1 MAAPTIWVGTRKGLF
16 EVKKHPSG
24 WKLGAPRF
32 PGEPVTQ
39 FVRDAHTGACHA
51 ALRLGHF
58 GVKLWKA
65 EAPDAPW
72 KEMAAP
78 AFPTKP
84 TEGEWADDATPW
96 TVDMVWGLAAGPGT
110 LWAGCLPAG
119 LFKSADGGASWQLV
133 ESLWLRPERKEW
145 FGGGYDYAGIHS
157 IAVDPRDADHVTLAI
172 SCGGV
177 WQTRDGG
184 NTWANTSRGMVADYM
199 PPERREDGNIM
210 DVHRMAQC
218 AVEPDVLWAQNHV
231 GIFRSLDGGT
241 QWTRIKAPRPTD
253 FGFAVAVHPRDGSAA
268 WFVPAHSDQQR
279 MPVDGKMVVTR
290 TRDGGASFETLE
302 SGLPAEDA
310 YHLVY
315 RHALAVSDDGSTL
328 AMGSTT
334 GGLWVSED
342 GGANWQCL
350 SCNLPP
356 IAVVQVA

>member
-1 MAAPTIWVGTRKGLF
+1 
-16 EVKKHPSG
+16 
-24 WKLGAPRF
+24 
-32 PGEPVTQ
+32 
-39 FVRDAHTGACHA
+39 
-51 ALRLGHF
+51 
-58 GVKLWKA
+58 
-65 EAPDAPW
+65 
-72 KEMAAP
+72 
-78 AFPTKP
+78 
-84 TEGEWADDATPW
+84 
-96 TVDMVWGLAAGPGT
+96 
-110 LWAGCLPAG
+110 
-119 LFKSADGGASWQLV
+119 
-133 ESLWLRPERKEW
+133 
-145 FGGGYDYAGIHS
+145 
-157 IAVDPRDADHVTLAI
+157 
-172 SCGGV
+172 
-177 WQTRDGG
+177 
-184 NTWANTSRGMVADYM
+184 
-199 PPERREDGNIM
+199 
-210 DVHRMAQC
+210 
-218 AVEPDVLWAQNHV
+218 VLWAQNHV